1 MSLGSGGARQ
11 GRGGSGGGGSRGGDL
26 ERLGDLLGAPGSAPD
41 PEPAADRPVER
52 RLTEVWLGVVGPDVA
67 GNATPVSLRSGRLT
81 VATSSSVWAQT
92 LQLMAESLA
101 DGLNKALGEVV
112 VTSVVCRPAGWD
124 PAGGA
129 EGPRALPGRD
139 AAEDVPAPRP
149 TDPCPGPA
157 HFPLT
162 AEEEE
167 AIIAV
172 ERSEVDPEL
181 RAGIIRLMRAFF
193 QHAHE
198 RAAADLRWERVP

>member
-1 MSLGSGGARQ
+1 MSLGSEGARR
-11 GRGGSGGGGSRGGDL
+11 GRGGSGGGSREGDL
-26 ERLGDLLGAPGSAPD
+26 ERLGDLLGAPGSALD
-41 PEPAADRPVER
+41 PEPAVNRPVEH
-52 RLTEVWLGVVGPDVA
+52 RLTELWRGVVGPDVA

-129 EGPRALPGRD
+129 ESPRALPGRE
-139 AAEDVPAPRP
+139 AAEGVAAIRPADPRP
-149 TDPCPGPA
+149 GQA

-162 AEEEE
+162 AAEKA
-167 AIIAV
+167 AIVAV
-172 ERSEVDPEL
+172 EQSELDPEL
-181 RAGIIRLMRAFF
+181 RAGIARVMRVFF
-193 QHAHE
+193 E
-198 RAAADLRWERVP
+198 RAHQGAAAERLPERRP